1 MLHVRCVCVAR
12 TRRSRLHT
20 QSVLPGDERQG
31 VLVGKKAARY
41 NSANAS
47 VYVDV
52 VALDDFFAAHDLE
65 KIYYVSIDTEG
76 FDPLVLEGM
85 RGAISRRQVSIVEFE
100 VNTLGFWSRKRLI
113 QAFAV
118 FDAARYSCFWAAA
131 GLKGLQI
138 STTTAF
144 H

>member
-1 MLHVRCVCVAR
+1 M
-12 TRRSRLHT
+12 
-20 QSVLPGDERQG
+20 
-31 VLVGKKAARY
+31 
-41 NSANAS
+41 
-47 VYVDV
+47 DV

-113 QAFAV
+113 QAFAI
-118 FDAARYSCFWAAA
+118 FDASRYSCFWAAA
-131 GLKGLQI
+131 GFKGLRS
-138 STTTAF
+138 STTTALN
-144 H
+144 